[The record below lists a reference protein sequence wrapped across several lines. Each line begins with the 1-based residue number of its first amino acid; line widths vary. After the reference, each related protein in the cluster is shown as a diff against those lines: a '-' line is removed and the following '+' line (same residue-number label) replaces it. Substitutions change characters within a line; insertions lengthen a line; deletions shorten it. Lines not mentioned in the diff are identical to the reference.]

1 MKQIL
6 EDITPV
12 GSNDLFVTHYWP
24 DKQTDPPLHFHED
37 YMLCLTLHIWGK
49 RILDDVVEDFTPKD
63 LVLINPG
70 APHCFKRDPGCA
82 DKPCETSVVMF
93 SRDMPAWE
101 MLATAQM
108 DPIRRMLL
116 QPVAGIRFSE
126 ALVDRVRDRML
137 ELPRYRGFEAVS
149 RFFDILNDL
158 ATADPAEMELIGA
171 RTGDPSHY
179 QDDRV
184 HRIVLFVERNYH
196 RKISLG
202 EIGAV
207 VGMSSSSVCRYFKR
221 RTHHN
226 LWDYLNSY
234 RINRSA
240 QLISDTDLPISEV
253 GTRCGF
259 NNISNFNHAFRER
272 IGTTPSDYR
281 RKSRQSILSSPD
293 GPAVIGGGSD

>member
-37 YMLCLTLHIWGK
+37 FMLCLTLNIWGK
-49 RILDDVVEDFTPKD
+49 RILDDVVEDFTTKD

-70 APHCFKRDPGCA
+70 APHCFKRDAACA
-82 DKPCETSVVMF
+82 DYPCETSVVMF

-108 DPIRRMLL
+108 EPIRRMLL

-126 ALVDRVRDRML
+126 RIVDQVRERML
-137 ELPRYRGFEAVS
+137 LLPSYQGIEAVT
-149 RFFDILNDL
+149 RFFDILGDL
-158 ATADPAEMELIGA
+158 ATADPAEVKLIGA

-179 QDDRV
+179 EDDRV
-184 HRIVLFVERNYH
+184 HKIVLFVERNYP
-196 RKISLG
+196 RKISLDQ
-202 EIGAV
+202 IGAE

-234 RINRSA
+234 RINRAA
-240 QLISDTDLPISEV
+240 QIIADTDLPISEI
-253 GTRCGF
+253 GARCGF
-259 NNISNFNHAFRER
+259 MNISNFNHAFRER

-281 RKSRQSILSSPD
+281 RKFRESALS
-293 GPAVIGGGSD
+293 PAGGSSASTEE